1 VEKVMLISTH
11 AFTDRN
17 TAHANVIDAAVKV
30 GVRHL
35 VFMPIIRKE
44 HSSFKMKEITEEDL
58 FTEEKLRP
66 SGLTYTLAK
75 HPPFLDVLATY
86 IGKNAHET
94 GVRVPAGKGKF
105 TAATRDDLA
114 AAHAA
119 ICAQVGAGDECRRV
133 GGADQRFGKTHR
145 PQAKDAE
152 GILPRR
158 LHRSLIS
165 LLKNANRG
173 ISMKI
178 GFIGAGIVAQTIS
191 KHVLP
196 FGHQVL
202 LSNTRGPDSLASLV
216 RELGPGATA
225 GSPQEAA
232 AQDMVVL
239 AVNWS
244 SVQTALFSIPDW
256 KGRILVDATNRVA
269 SYRPLALGDISGRT
283 SSEIVADL
291 APGARVV
298 KAFNSVPMSW
308 ISDFSSTKSRTVL
321 FISGDDEKAKKLLDE
336 LVEQVGLSCVDLGSL
351 AIGGRLQQL
360 GGPLAG
366 IRLTFTERFAL

>member
-1 VEKVMLISTH
+1 
-11 AFTDRN
+11 
-17 TAHANVIDAAVKV
+17 
-30 GVRHL
+30 
-35 VFMPIIRKE
+35 
-44 HSSFKMKEITEEDL
+44 
-58 FTEEKLRP
+58 
-66 SGLTYTLAK
+66 
-75 HPPFLDVLATY
+75 
-86 IGKNAHET
+86 
-94 GVRVPAGKGKF
+94 
-105 TAATRDDLA
+105 
-114 AAHAA
+114 
-119 ICAQVGAGDECRRV
+119 
-133 GGADQRFGKTHR
+133 
-145 PQAKDAE
+145 
-152 GILPRR
+152 
-158 LHRSLIS
+158 
-165 LLKNANRG
+165 
-173 ISMKI
+173 MKI

-216 RELGPGATA
+216 KELGPGAAA

-232 AQDMVVL
+232 AQDMVIL

-244 SVQTALFSIPDW
+244 SMQSALFSIADW
-256 KGRILVDATNRVA
+256 KGRLLVDATNRVA

-321 FISGDDEKAKKLLDE
+321 FISGDDDKAKKLLDE
-336 LVEQVGLSCVDLGSL
+336 LIEQVGLSCVDLGSL